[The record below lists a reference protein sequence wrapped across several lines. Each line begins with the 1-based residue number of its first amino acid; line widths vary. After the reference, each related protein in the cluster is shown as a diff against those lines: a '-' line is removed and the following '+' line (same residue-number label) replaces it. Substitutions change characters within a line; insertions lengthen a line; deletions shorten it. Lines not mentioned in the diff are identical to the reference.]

1 MTPIRDRRPLFR
13 TTLLLTIA
21 LGLPCATGWTT
32 LARAQEASKEE
43 APKEEVP
50 ADDPAKLK
58 EQIAALQKE
67 VNELKQKLV
76 SADLE
81 KLGASMTVDKAKDGA
96 EIATVNVLKTWSG
109 DQNGLEILKTV
120 PNLQV
125 VYIDN
130 EKVADAALAPL
141 KELPGL
147 TALTLMSPAITDAGL
162 DNVQGLT
169 GLTMLFLTNS
179 KITDAGL
186 EKLKGLSNLQVLS
199 LSRTEVTDA
208 GLEALKDLKNLKSV
222 YLIGAKVSP
231 EAVEKFK
238 EAVPGVAV
246 YQ

>member
-1 MTPIRDRRPLFR
+1 MTPIRDRRPSFR
-13 TTLLLTIA
+13 TILSLLTIA
-21 LGLPCATGWTT
+21 LSLSFATGRA
-32 LARAQEASKEE
+32 ARAQEA
-43 APKEEVP
+43 AP

-67 VNELKQKLV
+67 VNELKMKLV
-76 SADLE
+76 AADLE
-81 KLGASMTVDKAKDGA
+81 KVGASLTVDKTKEGA
-96 EIATVNVLKTWSG
+96 DIATVNILKTWAG
-109 DQNGLEILKTV
+109 DQAGLEVLKTV

-162 DNVQGLT
+162 DNVQGLA

-208 GLEALKDLKNLKSV
+208 GLEALKELKNLKSV

-231 EAVEKFK
+231 EAVDKLK
-238 EAVPGVAV
+238 EAIPGVAV
-246 YQ
+246 YR